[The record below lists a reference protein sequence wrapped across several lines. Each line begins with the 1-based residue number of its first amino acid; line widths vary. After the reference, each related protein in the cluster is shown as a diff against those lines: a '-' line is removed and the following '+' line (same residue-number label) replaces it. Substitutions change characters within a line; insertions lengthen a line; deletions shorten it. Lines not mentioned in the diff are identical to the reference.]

1 MQRQHRQLLI
11 LAAIGGDFA
20 ALAKENEVVHAVP
33 MLDDV
38 QILLDLA
45 PQRQEAQVIAPGVMN
60 VGFNPFSMSGG
71 KSSVSMSR
79 ILTSKAQGKT
89 AIFGCFGRVGEPLKG
104 KQHKGRY
111 RKRVGRYS

>member
-1 MQRQHRQLLI
+1 MQRQRRQFLI

-38 QILLDLA
+38 QVLLDLA

-60 VGFNPFSMSGG
+60 VGFNPIREGF
-71 KSSVSMSR
+71 
-79 ILTSKAQGKT
+79 LTGNSFRELNRA
-89 AIFGCFGRVGEPLKG
+89 
-104 KQHKGRY
+104 Y
-111 RKRVGRYS
+111 